1 MIKVFAL
8 IPKLAGITDEKFHS
22 HWRDPHG
29 ELARRITSIRRY
41 SQSHSV
47 SSAVGG
53 LPPAIYMGIAEVHME
68 SLEIAAAMG
77 ADPNYTDYAG
87 ADEPNF
93 IDQSQLEFLLCDERV
108 HLAGPDRTQ
117 ASPEIKAMLLLKR
130 AAGLTPE
137 AFRGKLDE
145 LAEIALASTPEI
157 DRYVQCATLA
167 ALYADGDPLYDAVV
181 ELSWPTRIAYERA
194 WASPRVAAEHLPA
207 LAAIADLGASSS
219 LVTEPYRVI
228 WP

>member
-1 MIKVFAL
+1 MIKLFAL
-8 IPKLAGITDEKFHS
+8 IPKLPSVTDEKFHS

-29 ELARRITSIRRY
+29 ELAKRITEMRRY

-47 SSAVGG
+47 SVAVGG
-53 LPPAIYMGIAEVHME
+53 LPASIYMGIAEVHMD

-77 ADPNYTDYAG
+77 TDPNYTDYAG

-93 IDQSQLEFLLCDERV
+93 IDQSRLAFLLCDERV
-108 HLAGPDRTQ
+108 HLAGPDCTQ
-117 ASPEIKAMLLLKR
+117 TSPEIKAMLLLKR

-137 AFRGKLDE
+137 AFRSGLDG
-145 LAEIALASTPEI
+145 LAEVALATTPELE
-157 DRYVQCATLA
+157 RYVQCPTLD

-181 ELSWPTRIAYERA
+181 ELSWPSRSAYDRA
-194 WASPRVAAEHLPA
+194 WASPRIATEHLPA

-219 LVTEPYRVI
+219 LVAEPYRVI

>member
-1 MIKVFAL
+1 VIKLFAL
-8 IPKLAGITDEKFHS
+8 IPKLPGITNEKFHS

-29 ELARRITSIRRY
+29 ELAKRITELRRY

-47 SSAVGG
+47 SPAVGG
-53 LPPAIYMGIAEVHME
+53 LPPAIYMGIAEVHMD
-68 SLEIAAAMG
+68 SVEIASAMG
-77 ADPNYTDYAG
+77 TDPNYTEYAA

-93 IDQSQLEFLLCDERV
+93 IDQPRLAFLLCDERV
-108 HLAGPDRTQ
+108 HLAGPERTQ
-117 ASPEIKAMLLLKR
+117 TCPEIKAMLLLKR

-137 AFRGKLDE
+137 TFRGKLDD
-145 LAEIALASTPEI
+145 LAETALEATPEM
-157 DRYVQCATLA
+157 DRYVQCATLD

-181 ELSWPTRIAYERA
+181 ELSWPTRAAYERS

-207 LAAIADLGASSS
+207 LAAIADLEASAS
-219 LVTEPYRVI
+219 LVAEPHRVI